1 MQTIENAVAGKRY
14 VSSATRRVPVFN
26 PATGEQSAELPLSTL
41 DELNAAVENAKQ
53 AQVAWGNTPPMKRAR
68 VMFKFKALLDQYA
81 DDLAREIS
89 KEHGKVHDD
98 ALGEVARGIDCV
110 DFACGI
116 PQLLKGEFSRNVGP
130 SIDSYSDRQ
139 PLGVVA
145 GITPFNFPAM
155 VPMWMY
161 PAAIACGN
169 AFILKPSER
178 DPSASMLAWN
188 LFMEAGLPEGILNI
202 VHGDKEMV
210 DGILDHPDI
219 KAVSFVGSTPIAEY
233 VYQRGTQAGKRMQAL
248 GGAKNHMV
256 IMPDADLDQ
265 AADALMGAGY
275 GSAGERCMAISV
287 AVPVGKDTADA
298 LVAKLKPRVESLK
311 IGPATDKDAEMGP
324 VVTKMH
330 RDKILGYI
338 DSGVEEGAKLVVDGR
353 GFSLQGYEEG
363 YYVGGTLFDHVEPD
377 MKIYKEEI
385 FGPVLSVVRR
395 DSFKDAVDLIHGHEY
410 ANGTAIFT
418 RDGDAA
424 REFADKI
431 EVGMVGINVPIP
443 VPVAYH
449 SFGGW
454 KRSLFG
460 DHSIYGP
467 EGIHFYTRL
476 KTVTTRWPAGI
487 KGGAEFSFP
496 SVK

>member
-1 MQTIENAVAGKRY
+1 MNTIENAVAGKRY
-14 VSSATRRVPVFN
+14 VSTGRRVPVFN
-26 PATGEQSAELPLSTL
+26 PATGEVSAELPLSTL
-41 DELNAAVENAKQ
+41 SELNEAVASAKA

-89 KEHGKVHDD
+89 REHGKVHDD

-130 SIDSYSDRQ
+130 GIDSYSDRQ

-188 LFMEAGLPEGILNI
+188 LFMEAGLPEGILNV
-202 VHGDKEMV
+202 VHGDKDMV

-233 VYQRGTQAGKRMQAL
+233 VYQKGTKAGKRVQAL

-256 IMPDADLDQ
+256 ILPDADLDQ
-265 AADALMGAGY
+265 VADALMGAGY

-298 LVAKLKPRVESLK
+298 LIAKLKPRVESLK
-311 IGPATDKDAEMGP
+311 IGPSTDKDAEMGP
-324 VVTKMH
+324 VVTAMH

-338 DSGVEEGAKLVVDGR
+338 DAGVAQGAELVVDGR
-353 GFSLQGYEEG
+353 GFTLQGYEGG
-363 YYVGGTLFDHVEPD
+363 YYVGGTLFDNVTPD
-377 MKIYKEEI
+377 MTIYREEI
-385 FGPVLSVVRR
+385 FGPVLSVVRA
-395 DSFKDAVDLIHGHEY
+395 DSYQDAVDLIHGHEY

-460 DHSIYGP
+460 DHAIYGP
-467 EGIHFYTRL
+467 EGVHFYTRL

>member
-1 MQTIENAVAGKRY
+1 MHTIQNAVGGKLVTSKSPRTQGVY
-14 VSSATRRVPVFN
+14 N
-26 PATGEQSAELPLSTL
+26 PATGEQSATLPLSTTAEI
-41 DELNAAVENAKQ
+41 DAAVQNARM
-53 AQVAWGNTPPMKRAR
+53 ALPGWANTPPLKRAR
-68 VMFKFKALLDQYA
+68 IMFRFKELLDRHA
-81 DDLAREIS
+81 ADLAREIS

-116 PQLLKGEFSRNVGP
+116 PHLLKGEFSRNVGP

-169 AFILKPSER
+169 TFILKPSER
-178 DPSASMLAWN
+178 DPSASLFAWQ
-188 LFMEAGLPEGILNI
+188 LFMEAGLPEGVLNV
-202 VHGDKEMV
+202 VHGDKEAV
-210 DGILDHPDI
+210 DAILDHPDI
-219 KAVSFVGSTPIAEY
+219 KAVSFVGSTAVAEY
-233 VYQRGTQAGKRMQAL
+233 IYQRGTKAGKRVQAL

-256 IMPDADLDQ
+256 VMPDADLDQ

-287 AVPVGKDTADA
+287 AVPVGEKTADA
-298 LVAKLKPRVESLK
+298 LIARLKPRVESLK
-311 IGPATDKDAEMGP
+311 IGPATDPDAQMGP
-324 VVTKMH
+324 IVTKAA
-330 RDKILGYI
+330 RDRIHGYI
-338 DSGVEEGAKLVVDGR
+338 DSGVEEGAELVVDGR
-353 GFSLQGYEEG
+353 GFKLQGYEGG
-363 YYVGGTLFDHVEPD
+363 YFIGGTLFDHVKPE
-377 MKIYKEEI
+377 MKIYREEI
-385 FGPVLSVVRR
+385 FGPVLSVVRA
-395 DSFKDAVDLIHGHEY
+395 KDYGEAVDLIHGHEY

-454 KRSLFG
+454 KRSIFG
-460 DHSIYGP
+460 DHAIYGP
-467 EGIHFYTRL
+467 ESIHFYTRL

-487 KGGAEFSFP
+487 RAGAEFNFP
-496 SVK
+496 SLK

>member
-1 MQTIENAVAGKRY
+1 
-14 VSSATRRVPVFN
+14 
-26 PATGEQSAELPLSTL
+26 
-41 DELNAAVENAKQ
+41 
-53 AQVAWGNTPPMKRAR
+53 MKRAR
-68 VMFKFKALLDQYA
+68 VMFRFKQLLDQHA

-89 KEHGKVHDD
+89 REHGKVHDD

-210 DGILDHPDI
+210 DGILDHSDI

-233 VYQRGTQAGKRMQAL
+233 VYQRGTKAGKRVQAL
-248 GGAKNHMV
+248 GGAKNHM
-256 IMPDADLDQ
+256 IILPDADMDQ

-287 AVPVGKDTADA
+287 AVPVGAPTADRLFEA
-298 LVAKLKPRVESLK
+298 PAPPVPAPQVA
-311 IGPATDKDAEMGP
+311 PATDPESEMGP
-324 VVTKMH
+324 VVTAEAK
-330 RDKILGYI
+330 RRITDLIGLG
-338 DSGVEEGAKLVVDGR
+338 EKEGAELVVDGR
-353 GFSLQGYEEG
+353 GLVLQGYE
-363 YYVGGTLFDHVEPD
+363 
-377 MKIYKEEI
+377 
-385 FGPVLSVVRR
+385 
-395 DSFKDAVDLIHGHEY
+395 
-410 ANGTAIFT
+410 
-418 RDGDAA
+418 
-424 REFADKI
+424 
-431 EVGMVGINVPIP
+431 
-443 VPVAYH
+443 
-449 SFGGW
+449 
-454 KRSLFG
+454 
-460 DHSIYGP
+460 
-467 EGIHFYTRL
+467 
-476 KTVTTRWPAGI
+476 
-487 KGGAEFSFP
+487 
-496 SVK
+496 